1 MPTIDLCGEEVLDA
15 INSLDTYSRVWM
27 GQFSHL
33 DLVWRMWRF
42 TTYSQSRESR
52 ICEEL
57 LMGMRALF
65 VPEAAVLGRGTS
77 LGIWSDKVNELAVC
91 AYDMQQ
97 VIRHDW
103 SWFNEPEGDHM
114 SRWFDEPYL
123 HGSLPV
129 PSTECHLLDDGSS
142 AMRLSLEGSSLRLL
156 LDALLAYDHLLALRV
171 VALMQIFTRD
181 DRVLA
186 IAQMVED
193 ILRDASLRAYEGLG
207 KHQEDLKEL
216 VARVAALAMAYI
228 GKDYRSLALERA
240 DSGEPLT
247 HGERRNARLT

>member
-171 VALMQIFTRD
+171 VALMQLYTRD

-186 IAQMVED
+186 IAQMVGTYCATHHFA
-193 ILRDASLRAYEGLG
+193 LTKGWGSTRKTSRNSS
-207 KHQEDLKEL
+207 QESQRLPWLTSARTTDRSRLNVQT
-216 VARVAALAMAYI
+216 VANRSRMARGAMPA
-228 GKDYRSLALERA
+228 
-240 DSGEPLT
+240 
-247 HGERRNARLT
+247 

>member
-207 KHQEDLKEL
+207 KHQEGLKGL
-216 VARVAALAMAYI
+216 VARVAALAMADI
-228 GKDYRSLALERA
+228 GKGYRSLAFERA

-247 HGERRNARLT
+247 HGERCNARLT

>member
-114 SRWFDEPYL
+114 SRWLDEPYL

-181 DRVLA
+181 NRVLA

-207 KHQEDLKEL
+207 KHQEDLEEL
-216 VARVAALAMAYI
+216 VARVAALAMAGI

>member
-142 AMRLSLEGSSLRLL
+142 ATRLSLEGSSLRLL
-156 LDALLAYDHLLALRV
+156 LDALLAYDHLLALRI

-207 KHQEDLKEL
+207 KH
-216 VARVAALAMAYI
+216 
-228 GKDYRSLALERA
+228 
-240 DSGEPLT
+240 
-247 HGERRNARLT
+247 